1 MLPFLTYFE
10 LFVTSDLEKT
20 IHNRTLKFIQEI
32 RSATNTLLPNQY
44 SVIPFHIL
52 FLVGSFYFD
61 GKTLS
66 LKSLLTETPFSEMG
80 IRTHLKN
87 LIDSG
92 LILIQDS
99 EEDGRV
105 KLVTPTEK
113 LINILLKFDTDIL
126 IILKNNFK
134 KIEELS

>member
-1 MLPFLTYFE
+1 
-10 LFVTSDLEKT
+10 
-20 IHNRTLKFIQEI
+20 
-32 RSATNTLLPNQY
+32 
-44 SVIPFHIL
+44 
-52 FLVGSFYFD
+52 
-61 GKTLS
+61 
-66 LKSLLTETPFSEMG
+66 MG

-87 LIDSG
+87 LIDNE

-99 EEDGRV
+99 KKDGRV